1 MQSTSQR
8 ETQGR
13 FGRVS
18 GFSFLAETIE
28 ILPTHPK
35 PGVSKQKPA
44 KPFLFIKLQ
53 GRKHTQKNLVSHFK
67 NPKQNK
73 TKQNKETLVC
83 QTISLETETQ

>member
-13 FGRVS
+13 LGRVS

-28 ILPTHPK
+28 TLPTHPK

-53 GRKHTQKNLVSHFK
+53 GRKKKWFLTSRT
-67 NPKQNK
+67 QNK

-83 QTISLETETQ
+83 QTISLETETQQTDIS

>member
-1 MQSTSQR
+1 MIKSMQSTSQR

-13 FGRVS
+13 LGRVS

-28 ILPTHPK
+28 TLPTHPK

-53 GRKHTQKNLVSHFK
+53 GRKHTKKIWFLTSRT
-67 NPKQNK
+67 QNK
-73 TKQNKETLVC
+73 IKKPLFAKQFP
-83 QTISLETETQ
+83 